1 MEPLQNIELF
11 RDLSEN
17 ELQDVRAVASERQYG
32 RGAYVFMEGETREA
46 VFFVQ
51 RGLIKVFKVDPE
63 GREHIVSVLGTG
75 QMFPH
80 MGFFNH
86 APYPGTAEV
95 MSPTTLWSI
104 GTNKFE
110 DLLTSHPVLVRKMI
124 AIMGQKIGQLQD
136 KLQELALFD
145 AHERVAALVHHFA
158 EEHGVVAKDG
168 IHIHLPITNGEMG
181 RMIGMSRE
189 SVSRIWNEFRR
200 EGILTGDKED
210 WILDKDWLDRGI

>member
-1 MEPLQNIELF
+1 MESLRSIELF
-11 RDLSEN
+11 RDLCEG
-17 ELQDVRAVASERQYG
+17 ELQDVRAVATKREYG
-32 RGAYVFMEGETREA
+32 RGEYIFMEGETREA

-51 RGLIKVFKVDPE
+51 RGLIKIFKVDPE
-63 GREHIVSVLGTG
+63 GREHIVNALGTG

-95 MSPTTLWSI
+95 LSPTTLWLI

-110 DLLTSHPVLVRKMI
+110 ELLTSHPALVRKMI
-124 AIMGQKIGQLQD
+124 AIMGQKISQLQA

-145 AHERVAALVHHFA
+145 AHERVAALVRHFG
-158 EEHGVVAKDG
+158 EEHGVVAQDG
-168 IHIHLPITNGEMG
+168 IHIHLPITHGEMG

-200 EGILTGDKED
+200 EGILTGDKDD
-210 WILDKDWLDRGI
+210 WILDKGWFERGT